1 MRRHLALANDSP
13 FPFSLYEFGP
23 LAAVAIPALIGAAGS
38 VASSLF
44 NKRSSDKA
52 NKANQK
58 INDEN
63 LALTREEFDYQ
74 KQLNSALMSREDTAY
89 QRAVS
94 DAQAAGLS
102 PLVVSGTGGAGSGG
116 SVSGFSGQASTHAMN
131 PFQMETNSLADAMR
145 SISSAYMQERLQ
157 DKQIAADTA
166 SQASAQTHEMT
177 KLSAQLDA
185 QDAMLDKQLEATAQI
200 EDKRLKE
207 QEARRIQDK
216 KIFNA
221 TQRNIYEAKNQE
233 QRMAAS
239 SEARKAAAAIGV
251 KNFEPYTD
259 WDKYVQ
265 VLQARSAGAQSR
277 ASDSWSMTQGYD
289 ETVTNGGSSSI
300 GADVGS
306 KFSAGVAGTSAG
318 TSASESGTSSSSMHS
333 SAVQQMNH
341 AEVEYWNKH
350 GYPVYVGQHSH
361 KDID

>member
-1 MRRHLALANDSP
+1 MLHLRTDNPAP
-13 FPFSLYEFGP
+13 FPLYCFGP

-38 VASSLF
+38 IAGSLF
-44 NKRSSDKA
+44 NKHSSDKA
-52 NKANQK
+52 NKANQEL
-58 INDEN
+58 NEES
-63 LALTREEFDYQ
+63 LALSREEFDYQ
-74 KQLNSALMSREDTAY
+74 KQLNNLLMSREDNSY

-94 DAQAAGLS
+94 DARSSGLS
-102 PLVVSGTGGAGSGG
+102 PLVVAGTGGAGSGG
-116 SVSGFSGQASTHAMN
+116 SVSGFSGQPSTHSMQ

-157 DKQIAADTA
+157 DKQIAADA
-166 SQASAQTHEMT
+166 SSQASQQTHEMT

-185 QDAMLDKQLEATAQI
+185 QDAMLDKQLEATATI

-251 KNFEPYTD
+251 KNFEPFTD

-265 VLQARSAGAQSR
+265 VLQARSAGAQAR
-277 ASDSWSMTQGYD
+277 ASDSWKMTQGYD
-289 ETVTNGGSSSI
+289 ETVTNSGSSSLS
-300 GADVGS
+300 AEMSS
-306 KFSAGVAGTSAG
+306 KASAGLVGASSGVSG
-318 TSASESGTSSSSMHS
+318 SESGSSGQTLHS
-333 SAVQQMNH
+333 SAVQRMNS
-341 AEVEYWNKH
+341 AEVEYWNKN
-350 GYPVYVGQHSH
+350 GYPVYVGQHH
-361 KDID
+361 HNDI